1 MMTRKDYI
9 KTARILHAHLREL
22 PTNEGKNEV
31 DTLLRTAIDFADY
44 FEVDNP
50 KFDRRRFM
58 QAFIEGY

>member
-9 KTARILHAHLREL
+9 KTAQILHAHLREL

-50 KFDRRRFM
+50 KFDRKRFM

>member
-50 KFDRRRFM
+50 KFDRKRFM